1 MAKST
6 RKNYYAYRLADGTQG
21 IAESWAAC
29 EKLVSGKMNARYRGF
44 VSRGE
49 AADWLGEGAQ
59 YKARPRLPLRTRLSP
74 GIYFD
79 AGTGRGD
86 GVESSVTNE
95 RGKDLLHLILPKRQV
110 NRFGKQNVR
119 GNVTNNYGEL
129 LALSYALKI
138 AEKLGIQKVFGDS
151 NLVIK
156 FWSRG
161 VMKQKTLPP
170 KTIRLIRE
178 VTKMRKD
185 FEAVGGTVAY
195 VPGSVNPADLGFH

>member
-6 RKNYYAYRLADGTQG
+6 RKSHYAYRLADGKQG
-21 IAESWAAC
+21 ITESWAAC

-44 VSRGE
+44 ASREE
-49 AADWLGEGAQ
+49 AADWLGKGAR
-59 YKARPRLPLRTRLSP
+59 YESRPTLALKTRLSS
-74 GIYFD
+74 GVYFD

-86 GVESSVTNE
+86 GVEASVTDE
-95 RGKDLLHLILPKRQV
+95 RGRDLLHLVLPKRQV
-110 NRFGKQNVR
+110 NRFGKQNIS

-138 AEKLGIQKVFGDS
+138 AEKLHTKKVFGDS

-170 KTIRLIRE
+170 KTVQLIRE